1 MAKKTRKKTL
11 KQLFL
16 ALIILSVGY
25 LFSNLIYLDFESLLS
40 ETITLEQTNESLELE
55 PVTLKRVVDGDTII
69 VLDSNQNE
77 VRVRMIGVDTPESV
91 HVDSSKN
98 TEAGV
103 VTLKRVVD
111 GDTIIVLDSN
121 QNEVRVRMIGVDT
134 PESVHVDSSKNTEAG
149 VIASDYTKS
158 QLIAGQ
164 IVYLEYDKERLDQY
178 GRTLAYVWLDSNVD
192 PTDLNDIQ
200 AKMYNAK
207 LLVEGYAVA
216 KTYQP
221 NTKYST
227 IFKSI
232 EQSN

>member
-25 LFSNLIYLDFESLLS
+25 LFSNLTYLDFESLLS

-69 VLDSNQNE
+69 VL
-77 VRVRMIGVDTPESV
+77 V
-91 HVDSSKN
+91 
-98 TEAGV
+98 
-103 VTLKRVVD
+103 
-111 GDTIIVLDSN
+111 SN